1 LARRLGT
8 GDAVLIGLG
17 SMLGAGVFAAW
28 GPAARSAGV
37 ALLIGLGLAAV
48 VAYCN
53 AVASAQLAAVYP
65 VSGGTYVY
73 GRKRLGEWWGFTA
86 GWAFVIGKTA
96 SCAAMAI
103 TFASYAVTG
112 PEWLRRGAA
121 VLVVLAMAALNWRGV
136 TRTALATRVLVTGT
150 LIALTLFVV
159 AALTSGA
166 ARVSH
171 LEQGWSGL
179 GRDDVYGVL
188 QAAGLLFFAFAGYAR
203 IATMGEEVKDPETTI
218 PRAIPIALL
227 ITVCMYVVVGVSALA
242 VAGPDLLAGSS
253 SPLATAAEAAGRPAV
268 EPVVR
273 IGAAVASVGA
283 LLALMTGIG
292 RTVLAM
298 AREGDLPRWLGAVH
312 PRFRVPH
319 HAELVLAVVVC
330 LLVLAADLREA
341 LGFSSFGVLIYYAI
355 ANVAAITQ
363 PAEHRRWPR
372 ALNVL
377 GLVGCLTLAAALPV
391 GSVVAGVVMFA
402 VGLLGRWV
410 VLRQRPQRG

>member
-1 LARRLGT
+1 
-8 GDAVLIGLG
+8 
-17 SMLGAGVFAAW
+17 
-28 GPAARSAGV
+28 
-37 ALLIGLGLAAV
+37 
-48 VAYCN
+48 
-53 AVASAQLAAVYP
+53 
-65 VSGGTYVY
+65 
-73 GRKRLGEWWGFTA
+73 
-86 GWAFVIGKTA
+86 
-96 SCAAMAI
+96 
-103 TFASYAVTG
+103 
-112 PEWLRRGAA
+112 
-121 VLVVLAMAALNWRGV
+121 
-136 TRTALATRVLVTGT
+136 VLVTGT

-227 ITVCMYVVVGVSALA
+227 ITVCVYVVVGVSALA

-253 SPLATAAEAAGRPAV
+253 SPLATAAEAAGRPAI

-410 VLRQRPQRG
+410 VLRQRPHAADADPPGFDC